1 MYWLN
6 SICWVGFQLPL
17 NESIEA
23 DSDLVRGEV
32 GQSILTKVERVNA
45 GIGLWD
51 HFELFL
57 FFVLQTCPLCSLIRS
72 TFDLQM
78 PDR

>member
-32 GQSILTKVERVNA
+32 GQIILTKVERVNA

-51 HFELFL
+51 HFQLFSFL
-57 FFVLQTCPLCSLIRS
+57 F
-72 TFDLQM
+72 
-78 PDR
+78 

>member
-23 DSDLVRGEV
+23 DSDLVRAEV
-32 GQSILTKVERVNA
+32 GQSILTKVERVNT

-51 HFELFL
+51 YFDF
-57 FFVLQTCPLCSLIRS
+57 FFVFCFHCFANLPVVLLDQVHI
-72 TFDLQM
+72 
-78 PDR
+78 

>member
-32 GQSILTKVERVNA
+32 GQSILTKVERVNS

-51 HFELFL
+51 RFELLVFL
-57 FFVLQTCPLCSLIRS
+57 VFIVVLLDQVHI
-72 TFDLQM
+72 
-78 PDR
+78 